1 MILRLRML
9 HPTEVVPILLPIVVP
24 GEAPIITQRISL
36 FFVETRR
43 TTAHLA
49 VALEDKTGSKRF
61 KPSNYS
67 SDRFEFSSSKIHE
80 AGYHRPRP
88 VDNNPVGGSPVN
100 MAGVCCVRLLS

>member
-1 MILRLRML
+1 M
-9 HPTEVVPILLPIVVP
+9 
-24 GEAPIITQRISL
+24 
-36 FFVETRR
+36 ETRR
-43 TTAHLA
+43 TTAHLV

-100 MAGVCCVRLLS
+100 MAGVCLRPLAIMKLLDGPAASRPIGNLGPNLCRSAPASK